1 MNKQINRV
9 AVAAL
14 VLLASLI
21 VATTYWQSWAA
32 GGLADRQDNAIQR
45 VAQFEIKRGEILAAD
60 GRTYLARRVL
70 RKVKGKKL
78 YFRRYPQGARTA
90 HVVGY
95 STAVRERA
103 GLERSMNDYLTASNA
118 NLNTVLDTTL
128 DKLRGSTIEGND
140 LILTLRPGVQKLA
153 YEQLAG
159 RCGSVVALEPKTG
172 RVLAMANSPSFD
184 PNLMEKPG
192 GYAKILRIQAP
203 CSSPSPL
210 VNRATFG
217 HYIPGSIFK
226 VVTASAGLDTGKY
239 QPESTF
245 VDPGFCVEY
254 GRKVTNYSDQS
265 GPAVYG
271 RVNLVQA
278 LVNSIN
284 SVFCNIGKE
293 MGPKPIVDYMKRYGF
308 YSVPPLETPVNER
321 RPSGLFD
328 KGELFEPENAGQV
341 DPGRLAFGQERL
353 QVTPLQMAMVAAG
366 VANRGVVMEPF
377 VVQRIR
383 APDGKTIRKTKPH
396 ELGRAISPQ
405 TSQTL
410 TQMMTLVVQG
420 GTGTAAQI
428 PGVAVAGKTGTA
440 ETGVQGRN
448 TVWFISFAPADDP
461 KVAVAVILEAQ
472 SGTGGQLAAPIAK
485 TVLQAL
491 MPSRS
496 NT

>member
-32 GGLADRQDNAIQR
+32 AGLEDRQDNAIQR
-45 VAQFEIKRGEILAAD
+45 VAQFEIKRGNIYAAD
-60 GRTYLARRVL
+60 GHTYLARRVL

-78 YFRRYPQGARTA
+78 YFRRYPEGPRTA

-95 STAVRERA
+95 STAVRSRA

-128 DKLRGSTIEGND
+128 DKLRGATIEGND
-140 LILTLRPGVQKLA
+140 LILSLRPGAQKLA
-153 YEQLAG
+153 YEQLGG

-172 RVLAMANSPSFD
+172 RVLVMANSPSFD
-184 PNLMEKPG
+184 PNLLDKPG
-192 GYAKILRIQAP
+192 GYAKILKTQAP

-239 QPESTF
+239 RPESTF
-245 VDPGFCVEY
+245 VDPGYCVEY

-265 GPAVYG
+265 GAEVFG
-271 RVNLVQA
+271 LVNLVQA

-284 SVFCNIGKE
+284 SVFCNIGKQ

-321 RPSGLFD
+321 RASGLFKD
-328 KGELFEPENAGQV
+328 GKPFQPENAGQV

-366 VANRGVVMEPF
+366 VANGGVVMEPY

-383 APDGKTIRKTKPH
+383 APDGTVIRKTKPH
-396 ELGRAISPQ
+396 DLGRAVSPE
-405 TSQTL
+405 TAATL
-410 TQMMTLVVQG
+410 TEMMTQVVQS

-428 PGVAVAGKTGTA
+428 PGVQVAGKTGTA
-440 ETGVQGRN
+440 ETGVAGRN
-448 TVWFISFAPADDP
+448 TVWFITFAPADDP
-461 KVAVAVILEAQ
+461 KVAIAVVLEGQ
-472 SGTGGQLAAPIAK
+472 NGTGGQFAAPIAK
-485 TVLQAL
+485 AVLQAL
-491 MPSRS
+491 LPSRP

>member
-14 VLLASLI
+14 VLLAALI

-32 GGLADRQDNAIQR
+32 PGLADRQDNAIQR
-45 VAQFEIKRGEILAAD
+45 VAQFEIKRGNIFAAD

-70 RKVKGKKL
+70 RKVKGKEL
-78 YFRRYPQGARTA
+78 YFRRYPQGPRTA

-95 STAVRERA
+95 STATRSRA
-103 GLERSMNDYLTASNA
+103 GIERSMNDYLTASNA

-128 DKLRGSTIEGND
+128 DKLRGATIEGND
-140 LILTLRPGVQKLA
+140 LILTLRPGAQKLA
-153 YEQLAG
+153 FEQLAG

-172 RVLAMANSPSFD
+172 RVLTMANSPSFD
-184 PNLMEKPG
+184 PNLMDEQG

-217 HYIPGSIFK
+217 HFIPGSIFK
-226 VVTASAGLDTGKY
+226 VVTASAALDTGKFE
-239 QPESTF
+239 PESSF

-271 RVNLVQA
+271 RVNLIQA

-284 SVFCNIGKE
+284 SVFCNIGKQ

-321 RPSGLFD
+321 RASGLYD
-328 KGELFEPENAGQV
+328 KGKLFEPENAGQV

-353 QVTPLQMAMVAAG
+353 QVTPLQMAMVAGG
-366 VANRGVVMEPF
+366 VANGGVVMEPY

-383 APDGKTIRKTKPH
+383 APGGETIRNTKPH
-396 ELGRAISPQ
+396 ELGRAISPETAQ
-405 TSQTL
+405 QLTAMMSQA
-410 TQMMTLVVQG
+410 VQS

-428 PGVAVAGKTGTA
+428 PGVVVAGKTGTA
-440 ETGVQGRN
+440 ETGVAGRN
-448 TVWFISFAPADDP
+448 TVWFICFAPAEDP
-461 KVAVAVILEAQ
+461 KVAVAVVLEAQ

-485 TVLQAL
+485 AVLQAL
-491 MPSRS
+491 LPSRS

>member
-32 GGLADRQDNAIQR
+32 GSLADRQDNAIQR
-45 VAQFEIKRGEILAAD
+45 VAQFEIKRGNIFAAD

-78 YFRRYPQGARTA
+78 YFRRYPQGPRTA

-128 DKLRGSTIEGND
+128 DKLRGATIEGND
-140 LILTLRPGVQKLA
+140 LVLTLRPGAQKLA

-172 RVLAMANSPSFD
+172 RVLVMANSPSFD
-184 PNLMEKPG
+184 PNLMDKPG
-192 GYAKILRIQAP
+192 GYAKILKIQAP

-226 VVTASAGLDTGKY
+226 VVTTSAALDTGKY
-239 QPESTF
+239 RPESTF

-321 RPSGLFD
+321 RPSGLFKD
-328 KGELFEPENAGQV
+328 GRLFEPENAGQV

-366 VANRGVVMEPF
+366 VANRGVVMEPY

-383 APDGKTIRKTKPH
+383 APDGTVIRKTKPH
-396 ELGRAISPQ
+396 ELGRAVSRE
-405 TSQTL
+405 TAATL
-410 TQMMTLVVQG
+410 TQMMTQVVQS

-440 ETGVQGRN
+440 ETGVAGRN

-461 KVAVAVILEAQ
+461 KVAVAVVLEAQ
-472 SGTGGQLAAPIAK
+472 SGTGGELAAPIAK

>member
-14 VLLASLI
+14 VLLAALI

-32 GGLADRQDNAIQR
+32 AGLADRQDNAIQR
-45 VAQFEIKRGEILAAD
+45 VAQFQIKRGEILAAD

-70 RKVKGKKL
+70 RKVQGKKL
-78 YFRRYPQGARTA
+78 YFRRYPQGPRTA

-118 NLNTVLDTTL
+118 NLNTVLDTTF
-128 DKLRGSTIEGND
+128 DKLRGATIEGND
-140 LILTLRPGVQKLA
+140 LILTLRPGAQKLA
-153 YEQLAG
+153 YEQLGG

-172 RVLAMANSPSFD
+172 RVLTMANSPSFD
-184 PNLMEKPG
+184 PNLMDKPG
-192 GYAKILRIQAP
+192 GYAKILKIQAACP
-203 CSSPSPL
+203 SPSPL

-226 VVTASAGLDTGKY
+226 VVTASAALDTGKFE
-239 QPESTF
+239 PESSF
-245 VDPGFCVEY
+245 VDPGYCVEY

-271 RVNLVQA
+271 RVNLIQA

-321 RPSGLFD
+321 RASGLFKD
-328 KGELFEPENAGQV
+328 GKLFEPENAGQV

-366 VANRGVVMEPF
+366 VANGGVVMEPH
-377 VVQRIR
+377 VVQKIR
-383 APDGKTIRKTKPH
+383 APDGTVIRRTKPH
-396 ELGRAISPQ
+396 ELGRAVSRE
-405 TSQTL
+405 TSATL
-410 TQMMTLVVQG
+410 TQMMTQAVQS

-440 ETGVQGRN
+440 ETGVAGRN
-448 TVWFISFAPADDP
+448 TVWFICFAPADDP
-461 KVAVAVILEAQ
+461 KVAVAVVVEST
-472 SGTGGQLAAPIAK
+472 SGTGGEHAAPIAK
-485 TVLQAL
+485 AVLQAL
-491 MPSRS
+491 LPSQS
-496 NT
+496 NP

>member
-1 MNKQINRV
+1 VNRQITRV

-32 GGLADRQDNAIQR
+32 AGLADRQDNAIQR
-45 VAQFEIKRGEILAAD
+45 VAQFQIKRGQIYAAD
-60 GRTYLARRVL
+60 GHTLLARRIS
-70 RKVKGKKL
+70 RKVQGKTL
-78 YFRRYPQGARTA
+78 YFRRYPYGGLFS

-95 STAVRERA
+95 STQVRSRA

-118 NLNTVLDTTL
+118 NLSTVLDRTL
-128 DKLRGSTIEGND
+128 DKLRGTTIEGND
-140 LILTLRPGVQKLA
+140 LILTLRPGAQRLA
-153 YEQLAG
+153 YQQLAG

-172 RVLAMANSPSFD
+172 RVLVMASSPTYD
-184 PNLMEKPG
+184 PNLMERKG
-192 GYAKILRIQAP
+192 GYARILRTQAP

-217 HYIPGSIFK
+217 QYIPGSIFK
-226 VVTASAGLDTGKY
+226 AVTASAALDTGKY
-239 QPESTF
+239 TPESSF
-245 VDPGFCVEY
+245 VDPGYCVEY

-271 RVNLVQA
+271 RVSLVQA

-284 SVFCNIGKE
+284 SVFCNIGKQ

-321 RPSGLFD
+321 RASGLYD
-328 KGELFEPENAGQV
+328 KGKLFEPDNAGEV

-366 VANRGVVMEPF
+366 IANGGVVMQPF
-377 VVQRIR
+377 VVQKVR
-383 APDGKTIRKTKPH
+383 APDGQIIRKTRPH
-396 ELGRAISPQ
+396 ELGRAISPKTAQ
-405 TSQTL
+405 ELTS
-410 TQMMTLVVQG
+410 MMTSVVQS
-420 GTGTAAQI
+420 GTGTAAQV
-428 PGVAVAGKTGTA
+428 PGVQVAGKTGTA
-440 ETGVQGRN
+440 ETGVAGRN
-448 TVWFISFAPADDP
+448 TVWFICFAPAEDP
-461 KVAVAVILEAQ
+461 KIAVAVMVEAQ
-472 SGTGGQLAAPIAK
+472 NSTGGQTSAPIAK
-485 TVLQAL
+485 AVLQAL
-491 MPSRS
+491 LPSQS

>member
-1 MNKQINRV
+1 MNKQINHV

-14 VLLASLI
+14 VLLAALI

-32 GGLADRQDNAIQR
+32 AGLADRQDNAIQR
-45 VAQFEIKRGEILAAD
+45 VAQFQIKRGEIFAAD
-60 GRTYLARRVL
+60 GRTYLARRVV
-70 RKVKGKKL
+70 RKVQGKTL
-78 YFRRYPQGARTA
+78 YFRRYPQGGRFA

-128 DKLRGSTIEGND
+128 DKLRGGTIEGND
-140 LILTLRPGVQKLA
+140 LILTLRPGAQKLA
-153 YEQLAG
+153 YEQLGG

-172 RVLAMANSPSFD
+172 RVLVMANSPSFD

-192 GYAKILRIQAP
+192 GYAKILRIQAACP
-203 CSSPSPL
+203 SPSPL

-226 VVTASAGLDTGKY
+226 VVTASAALDTGKY
-239 QPESTF
+239 TPESSF
-245 VDPGFCVEY
+245 VDPGYCVEY
-254 GRKVTNYSDQS
+254 GRKVTNYADQS

-271 RVNLVQA
+271 RVSLIQA

-308 YSVPPLETPVNER
+308 YGVPPLETPVNER
-321 RPSGLFD
+321 RASGLFD
-328 KGELFEPENAGQV
+328 EGKLFSPDHAGQV

-353 QVTPLQMAMVAAG
+353 QVTPLQMAMVAGG

-383 APDGKTIRKTKPH
+383 APDGTVIRRTKPR

-405 TSQTL
+405 TSAQL
-410 TQMMTLVVQG
+410 TQMMASAVAS

-428 PGVAVAGKTGTA
+428 PGIAVAGKTGTA
-440 ETGVQGRN
+440 ETGVSGRN
-448 TVWFISFAPADDP
+448 TVWFITFAPADDP
-461 KVAVAVILEAQ
+461 KVAVAVVVEAT
-472 SGTGGQLAAPIAK
+472 SGTGGEHAAPIAK
-485 TVLQAL
+485 AVVQAL
-491 MPSRS
+491 LPSRS

>member
-14 VLLASLI
+14 VLLAALI

-32 GGLADRQDNAIQR
+32 AGLEDRQDNAIQR
-45 VAQFEIKRGEILAAD
+45 VAQFEIKRGNIFAAD

-70 RKVKGKKL
+70 RKVKGKDL
-78 YFRRYPQGARTA
+78 YFRRYPQGPRTA

-128 DKLRGSTIEGND
+128 DKLTGATIEGND
-140 LILTLRPGVQKLA
+140 LILTLRPGAQKLA
-153 YEQLAG
+153 FEQLAG

-172 RVLAMANSPSFD
+172 RVLTMANSPSFD
-184 PNLMEKPG
+184 PNLMDKQG
-192 GYAKILRIQAP
+192 GYAKILKIQAP

-226 VVTASAGLDTGKY
+226 VVTASAALDTGKFE
-239 QPESTF
+239 PESSF
-245 VDPGFCVEY
+245 LDPGFCVEY

-308 YSVPPLETPVNER
+308 YAVPPLETPVNER
-321 RPSGLFD
+321 RASGLYD
-328 KGELFEPENAGQV
+328 KGKLFEPENAGQV

-353 QVTPLQMAMVAAG
+353 QVTPLQMAMVAGG
-366 VANRGVVMEPF
+366 VANGGVVMEPY

-383 APDGKTIRKTKPH
+383 APDGKTIRNTKPH
-396 ELGRAISPQ
+396 ELGRAISRE
-405 TSQTL
+405 TSQQL
-410 TQMMTLVVQG
+410 TAMMTQAVQS

-440 ETGVQGRN
+440 ETGVAGRN
-448 TVWFISFAPADDP
+448 TVWFICFAPAEDP
-461 KVAVAVILEAQ
+461 KVAVAVVLEAQ
-472 SGTGGQLAAPIAK
+472 SGTGGELAAPIAK
-485 TVLQAL
+485 AVLQAL
-491 MPSRS
+491 LPSRS

>member
-32 GGLADRQDNAIQR
+32 AGLEDRQDNAIQR
-45 VAQFEIKRGEILAAD
+45 VAQFEIKRGNIFAAD

-78 YFRRYPQGARTA
+78 YFRRYPQGPRTA

-95 STAVRERA
+95 STAVRSRA

-128 DKLRGSTIEGND
+128 DKLRGAAIEGND
-140 LILTLRPGVQKLA
+140 LILTLRPGAQKLA
-153 YEQLAG
+153 YEQLGG
-159 RCGSVVALEPKTG
+159 RCGSVVALEPRTG
-172 RVLAMANSPSFD
+172 RVLVMANSPSFD
-184 PNLMEKPG
+184 PNLLDKPG
-192 GYAKILRIQAP
+192 GYARILKTQAP
-203 CSSPSPL
+203 CASPSPL

-239 QPESTF
+239 RPDSTF

-265 GPAVYG
+265 GAEVFG

-284 SVFCNIGKE
+284 SVFCNIGKQ

-321 RPSGLFD
+321 RTSGLFKD
-328 KGELFEPENAGQV
+328 GKPFQPENAGQV

-353 QVTPLQMAMVAAG
+353 QVTPLQMAMVAGG
-366 VANRGVVMEPF
+366 VANGGVVMEPY

-383 APDGKTIRKTKPH
+383 APDGTVIRKTKPH
-396 ELGRAISPQ
+396 DLGRAVSPE
-405 TSQTL
+405 TAATL
-410 TQMMTLVVQG
+410 TEMMTQVVQS

-428 PGVAVAGKTGTA
+428 PGVQVAGKTGTA
-440 ETGVQGRN
+440 ETGVAGRN
-448 TVWFISFAPADDP
+448 TVWFITFAPADDP
-461 KVAVAVILEAQ
+461 KVAVAVVLEGQ

-491 MPSRS
+491 MPSRP

>member
-1 MNKQINRV
+1 MNRQINRV

-14 VLLASLI
+14 VLLAALI

-32 GGLADRQDNAIQR
+32 AGLEDRQDNAIQR
-45 VAQFEIKRGEILAAD
+45 VAQFEIKRGNIFAAD

-78 YFRRYPQGARTA
+78 YFRRYPQGPRTA

-128 DKLRGSTIEGND
+128 DKLRGSTITGND

-172 RVLAMANSPSFD
+172 RVLTMANSPSFD
-184 PNLMEKPG
+184 PNLMDKQG
-192 GYAKILRIQAP
+192 GYAKILKIQAP

-226 VVTASAGLDTGKY
+226 VVTASAALDTGKFE
-239 QPESTF
+239 PESSF
-245 VDPGFCVEY
+245 VDPGYCVEY

-271 RVNLVQA
+271 RVNLIQA

-284 SVFCNIGKE
+284 SVFCNIGKQ

-321 RPSGLFD
+321 RASGLFD
-328 KGELFEPENAGQV
+328 KGKLFEPEHAGQV

-353 QVTPLQMAMVAAG
+353 QVTPLQMAMVAGG
-366 VANRGVVMEPF
+366 VANDGVVMEPY

-383 APDGKTIRKTKPH
+383 APGGETIRNTKAH
-396 ELGRAISPQ
+396 ELGRGVSRETAEQ
-405 TSQTL
+405 L
-410 TQMMTLVVQG
+410 TAMMTQAVQS
-420 GTGTAAQI
+420 GTGTAAQL
-428 PGVAVAGKTGTA
+428 PGIAVAGKTGTA
-440 ETGVQGRN
+440 ETGVAGRN
-448 TVWFISFAPADDP
+448 TVWFICFAPADDP
-461 KVAVAVILEAQ
+461 KVAVAVVLEAQ
-472 SGTGGQLAAPIAK
+472 SGTGGVLAAPIAK
-485 TVLQAL
+485 AVLQAL
-491 MPSRS
+491 LPSRS

>member
-1 MNKQINRV
+1 V
-9 AVAAL
+9 L
-14 VLLASLI
+14 V
-21 VATTYWQSWAA
+21 
-32 GGLADRQDNAIQR
+32 
-45 VAQFEIKRGEILAAD
+45 
-60 GRTYLARRVL
+60 
-70 RKVKGKKL
+70 
-78 YFRRYPQGARTA
+78 
-90 HVVGY
+90 
-95 STAVRERA
+95 
-103 GLERSMNDYLTASNA
+103 
-118 NLNTVLDTTL
+118 
-128 DKLRGSTIEGND
+128 
-140 LILTLRPGVQKLA
+140 
-153 YEQLAG
+153 
-159 RCGSVVALEPKTG
+159 
-172 RVLAMANSPSFD
+172 MANSPSFD
-184 PNLMEKPG
+184 PNLIDKRG
-192 GYAKILRIQAP
+192 GYARILKTQAP
-203 CSSPSPL
+203 CASPSPL

-328 KGELFEPENAGQV
+328 EGKLFEPENAGQV

-366 VANRGVVMEPF
+366 VANGGVVMEPY

-396 ELGRAISPQ
+396 DLGRAVSRQ
-405 TSQTL
+405 TAATL

-428 PGVAVAGKTGTA
+428 PGIAVAGKTGTA
-440 ETGVQGRN
+440 ETGVRGRN

-461 KVAVAVILEAQ
+461 KVAVAVVLEAQ

-491 MPSRS
+491 VPSRS

>member
-1 MNKQINRV
+1 VNRQIVRLTYVALGLV
-9 AVAAL
+9 AVL
-14 VLLASLI
+14 VGMTS
-21 VATTYWQSWAA
+21 YWQAWAA
-32 GGLADRQDNAIQR
+32 PGLAARQDNAVKR
-45 VAQFEIKRGEILAAD
+45 VAEFSVDRGLIFSFAPRKR
-60 GRTYLARRVL
+60 LARNREREVDE
-70 RKVKGKKL
+70 KTL
-78 YFRRYPQGARTA
+78 YFRRYPQGGRFA
-90 HVVGY
+90 HAVGY

-128 DKLRGSTIEGND
+128 DKIRGGTIEGND
-140 LILTLRPGVQKLA
+140 LVLTLRPGAQKIA
-153 YEQLAG
+153 YEALAG
-159 RCGSVVALEPKTG
+159 RCASVVALEPKTG
-172 RVLAMANSPSFD
+172 RVLVMANSPSFD

-192 GYAKILRIQAP
+192 GYAKILRIQGACP
-203 CSSPSPL
+203 SPSPL

-226 VVTASAGLDTGKY
+226 VVTASAALDTGKY
-239 QPESTF
+239 TAESSF
-245 VDPGFCVEY
+245 VDPGYCVEY
-254 GRKVTNYSDQS
+254 GRRVTNYSDQS

-271 RVNLVQA
+271 RVNLIQA

-293 MGPKPIVDYMKRYGF
+293 MGPAPIVDYMKRYGF

-321 RPSGLFD
+321 RASGLFKD
-328 KGELFEPENAGQV
+328 GKLFEPENAGQA

-353 QVTPLQMAMVAAG
+353 QVTPLQMAMVAGG
-366 VANRGVVMEPF
+366 VANGGVVMEPF

-383 APDGKTIRKTKPH
+383 APDGTVIRRTRPN
-396 ELGRAISPQ
+396 ELGRAVSPE
-405 TSQTL
+405 TAATL
-410 TQMMTLVVQG
+410 TQMMASAVAS

-440 ETGVQGRN
+440 ETGVSGRN

-461 KVAVAVILEAQ
+461 KVAVAVVVEAT
-472 SGTGGQLAAPIAK
+472 SGTGGEHAAPIAK

-491 MPSRS
+491 LPSRS

>member
-1 MNKQINRV
+1 VNKQINRV

-32 GGLADRQDNAIQR
+32 AGLADRQDNAIQR
-45 VAQFEIKRGEILAAD
+45 VAQFQIKRGEIFAAD
-60 GRTYLARRVL
+60 GRTHLARRVL
-70 RKVKGKKL
+70 REVEGKKL
-78 YFRRYPQGARTA
+78 YFRRYPQGPRVA

-128 DKLRGSTIEGND
+128 DKLRGATIEGND

-159 RCGSVVALEPKTG
+159 RCGSVVALEPRTG
-172 RVLAMANSPSFD
+172 RVLAMVSSPSFD
-184 PNLMEKPG
+184 PNLMERPG
-192 GYAKILRIQAP
+192 GYAKILKIGGP
-203 CSSPSPL
+203 CASPSPL

-217 HYIPGSIFK
+217 HFIPGSIFK
-226 VVTASAGLDTGKY
+226 VVTASAALDTGKY
-239 QPESTF
+239 EPESTF

-254 GRKVTNYSDQS
+254 GKKVTNYSDQS

-271 RVNLVQA
+271 RVNLIQA

-308 YSVPPLETPVNER
+308 YAVPPLETPVNER
-321 RPSGLFD
+321 RASGLFD
-328 KGELFEPENAGQV
+328 DGRLFEPEHAGQV

-366 VANRGVVMEPF
+366 VANGGEVMEPF

-383 APDGKTIRKTKPH
+383 APDGTVIRRTRPR
-396 ELGRAISPQ
+396 ELGRAVSPE
-405 TSQTL
+405 TSAAL
-410 TQMMTLVVQG
+410 TQMMSQAVAS

-440 ETGVQGRN
+440 ETGVAGRN

-461 KVAVAVILEAQ
+461 KVAVAVVLEAQ
-472 SGTGGQLAAPIAK
+472 SGTGGQHAAPIAK
-485 TVLQAL
+485 AVMQAL
-491 MPSRS
+491 LPSRS

>member
-1 MNKQINRV
+1 MNRQINRV

-14 VLLASLI
+14 ILLASLI

-32 GGLADRQDNAIQR
+32 AGLEDRQDNAIQR
-45 VAQFEIKRGEILAAD
+45 VAQFEIKRGNIYAAD

-78 YFRRYPQGARTA
+78 YFRRYPQGPRTA

-95 STAVRERA
+95 STAVRARA

-128 DKLRGSTIEGND
+128 DKLRGATIEGND
-140 LILTLRPGVQKLA
+140 LITTLRPGVQKLA

-172 RVLAMANSPSFD
+172 RVLVMANSPSFD
-184 PNLMEKPG
+184 PNLMDKPG
-192 GYAKILRIQAP
+192 GYAKILKIQAP

-226 VVTASAGLDTGKY
+226 VVTTSAALDTGKY
-239 QPESTF
+239 RPESTF

-254 GRKVTNYSDQS
+254 GRKVTNYSDQN

-321 RPSGLFD
+321 RASGLFKD
-328 KGELFEPENAGQV
+328 GKLFEPEHAGQV

-353 QVTPLQMAMVAAG
+353 QVTPLQMAMVASG
-366 VANRGVVMEPF
+366 VANRGVVMEPY

-383 APDGKTIRKTKPH
+383 APDGTVIRKTKPH
-396 ELGRAISPQ
+396 ELGRAVSPE
-405 TSQTL
+405 TAATL
-410 TQMMTLVVQG
+410 TQMMTQVVQS

-428 PGVAVAGKTGTA
+428 PGVQVAGKTGTA
-440 ETGVQGRN
+440 ETGVAGRN

-461 KVAVAVILEAQ
+461 KVAVAVVLEAQ
-472 SGTGGQLAAPIAK
+472 SGTGGELAAPIAK

>member
-14 VLLASLI
+14 ILLAALI

-32 GGLADRQDNAIQR
+32 AGLEARQDNAIQR
-45 VAQFEIKRGEILAAD
+45 VAQFEIKRGNIFAAD

-128 DKLRGSTIEGND
+128 DKLRGATIEGND
-140 LILTLRPGVQKLA
+140 LILTLRPGAQKLA

-172 RVLAMANSPSFD
+172 RVLVMANSPSFD
-184 PNLMEKPG
+184 PNLMDKPG
-192 GYAKILRIQAP
+192 GYAKILKIQAP

-226 VVTASAGLDTGKY
+226 VVTTSAALDTGKY
-239 QPESTF
+239 RPESTF

-321 RPSGLFD
+321 RASGLFKD
-328 KGELFEPENAGQV
+328 GKLFEPEHAGQV

-353 QVTPLQMAMVAAG
+353 QVTPLQMAMVASG
-366 VANRGVVMEPF
+366 VANRGVVMEPY

-383 APDGKTIRKTKPH
+383 APDGTVIRKTKPH
-396 ELGRAISPQ
+396 ELGRAVSPE
-405 TSQTL
+405 TAATL
-410 TQMMTLVVQG
+410 TQMMTQVVQS

-428 PGVAVAGKTGTA
+428 PGVQVAGKTGTA
-440 ETGVQGRN
+440 ETGVAGRN

-461 KVAVAVILEAQ
+461 KVAVAVVLEAQ
-472 SGTGGQLAAPIAK
+472 SGTGGELAAPIAK

>member
-32 GGLADRQDNAIQR
+32 AGLEDRQDNAIQR
-45 VAQFEIKRGEILAAD
+45 VAQFEIKRGNIFAAD

-78 YFRRYPQGARTA
+78 YFRRYPQGPRTA

-95 STAVRERA
+95 STAVRSRA

-128 DKLRGSTIEGND
+128 DKLRGAAIEGND
-140 LILTLRPGVQKLA
+140 LILTLRPGAQKLA
-153 YEQLAG
+153 YEQLGG
-159 RCGSVVALEPKTG
+159 RCGSVVALEPRTG
-172 RVLAMANSPSFD
+172 RVLVMANSPSFD
-184 PNLMEKPG
+184 PNLMDKPG
-192 GYAKILRIQAP
+192 GYAKILKVQAP

-239 QPESTF
+239 RPDSTF

-265 GPAVYG
+265 GAEVFG

-284 SVFCNIGKE
+284 SVFCNIGKQ

-321 RPSGLFD
+321 RTSGLFKD
-328 KGELFEPENAGQV
+328 GKPFQPENAGQV

-353 QVTPLQMAMVAAG
+353 QVTPLQMAMVAGG
-366 VANRGVVMEPF
+366 VANGGVVMEPY

-383 APDGKTIRKTKPH
+383 APDGTVIRKTKPH
-396 ELGRAISPQ
+396 DLGRAVSPQ
-405 TSQTL
+405 TAATL
-410 TQMMTLVVQG
+410 TEMMTQVVQS

-428 PGVAVAGKTGTA
+428 PGVQVAGKTGTA
-440 ETGVQGRN
+440 ETGVAGRN
-448 TVWFISFAPADDP
+448 TVWFITFAPADDP
-461 KVAVAVILEAQ
+461 KVAVAVVLEGQ

-491 MPSRS
+491 MPSRP

>member
-1 MNKQINRV
+1 MNRQINHV
-9 AVAAL
+9 AVGAL

-32 GGLADRQDNAIQR
+32 AGLADRQDNAIQR
-45 VAQFEIKRGEILAAD
+45 VAQFQIKRGEIFAAD
-60 GRTYLARRVL
+60 GRTYLARRVV
-70 RKVKGKKL
+70 RKVEGKTL
-78 YFRRYPQGARTA
+78 YFRRYPQGGRFA

-128 DKLRGSTIEGND
+128 DKLRGGTIEGND
-140 LILTLRPGVQKLA
+140 LILTLRPGAQKIA
-153 YEQLAG
+153 YEALGG
-159 RCGSVVALEPKTG
+159 RCASVVALEPKTG
-172 RVLAMANSPSFD
+172 RILAMANAPSFD

-192 GYAKILRIQAP
+192 GYGKILNIKGP
-203 CSSPSPL
+203 CPSPSPL

-226 VVTASAGLDTGKY
+226 VVTASAALDTGKY
-239 QPESTF
+239 RPESTF
-245 VDPGFCVEY
+245 VDPGYCMEY

-271 RVNLVQA
+271 RVTLIQS

-321 RPSGLFD
+321 RPSGLYD
-328 KGELFEPENAGQV
+328 KGKLFEPENEGQV

-366 VANRGVVMEPF
+366 VANGGVVMEPH

-383 APDGKTIRKTKPH
+383 APDGTVIRRTKPR
-396 ELGRAISPQ
+396 ELGRAVSAETAGQ
-405 TSQTL
+405 L
-410 TQMMTLVVQG
+410 TEMMTAAVAS

-440 ETGVQGRN
+440 ETGVSGRN

-461 KVAVAVILEAQ
+461 KVAVAVVVEAT
-472 SGTGGQLAAPIAK
+472 SGTGGQHAAPIAK
-485 TVLQAL
+485 TVMQAL
-491 MPSRS
+491 LPSRS

>member
-1 MNKQINRV
+1 MNKQINHI

-14 VLLASLI
+14 VLLAALI

-32 GGLADRQDNAIQR
+32 AGLADRQDNAIQR
-45 VAQFEIKRGEILAAD
+45 VAQFQIKRGEIFAAD
-60 GRTYLARRVL
+60 GHTYLARRVV
-70 RKVKGKKL
+70 RKVQGKTL
-78 YFRRYPQGARTA
+78 YFRRYPQGGRFA

-128 DKLRGSTIEGND
+128 DKIRGGTIEGND

-153 YEQLAG
+153 YEQLGG
-159 RCGSVVALEPKTG
+159 RCGSVVALEPRTG

-192 GYAKILRIQAP
+192 GYAKILGIQAP
-203 CSSPSPL
+203 CASPSPL

-226 VVTASAGLDTGKY
+226 VVTASAALDTGKY
-239 QPESTF
+239 QPESSF
-245 VDPGFCVEY
+245 VDPGYCVEY

-271 RVNLVQA
+271 RVSLIQA

-321 RPSGLFD
+321 RASGLYKD
-328 KGELFEPENAGQV
+328 GKLFAPENAGQV

-383 APDGKTIRKTKPH
+383 APDGTVIRRTKPS
-396 ELGRAISPQ
+396 ELGRAISAQ
-405 TSQTL
+405 TSAEL
-410 TQMMTLVVQG
+410 TQMMSSAVAS
-420 GTGTAAQI
+420 GTGTAAQLPGI
-428 PGVAVAGKTGTA
+428 PVAGKTGTA
-440 ETGVQGRN
+440 ETGVSGRN
-448 TVWFISFAPADDP
+448 TVWFISFAPSDDP
-461 KVAVAVILEAQ
+461 KVAVAVVIEAT
-472 SGTGGQLAAPIAK
+472 SGTGGEHAAPIAK
-485 TVLQAL
+485 AVMQAL
-491 MPSRS
+491 LP
-496 NT
+496 

>member
-14 VLLASLI
+14 VLLATLI
-21 VATTYWQSWAA
+21 VGTTYWQSWAA
-32 GGLADRQDNAIQR
+32 PGLADRQDNAIQR
-45 VAQFEIKRGEILAAD
+45 VAQFEIKRGQILAAD

-70 RKVKGKKL
+70 RKVQGKKL
-78 YFRRYPQGARTA
+78 YFRRYPQGPRTA

-128 DKLRGSTIEGND
+128 DKLRGATIEGND
-140 LILTLRPGVQKLA
+140 LILTLRPGAQKLA

-172 RVLAMANSPSFD
+172 RVLTMANSPSFD

-192 GYAKILRIQAP
+192 GYAKILKIQAACP
-203 CSSPSPL
+203 SPSPL

-226 VVTASAGLDTGKY
+226 VVTASAALDTGKFE
-239 QPESTF
+239 PESSF

-271 RVNLVQA
+271 RVNLIQA

-321 RPSGLFD
+321 RASGLF
-328 KGELFEPENAGQV
+328 KNGKLFEPEHAGQV

-366 VANRGVVMEPF
+366 VANGGVVMEPF
-377 VVQRIR
+377 VVQKIR
-383 APDGKTIRKTKPH
+383 APDGTVIRRTKPH
-396 ELGRAISPQ
+396 ELGRAVSPE
-405 TSQTL
+405 TSATL
-410 TQMMTLVVQG
+410 TQMMTQAVQS

-440 ETGVQGRN
+440 ETGVTGRN
-448 TVWFISFAPADDP
+448 TVWFICFAPADDP
-461 KVAVAVILEAQ
+461 KVAVAVVLEAT
-472 SGTGGQLAAPIAK
+472 SGTGGQHAAPIAK
-485 TVLQAL
+485 AVLQAL
-491 MPSRS
+491 LPSQS

>member
-32 GGLADRQDNAIQR
+32 PGLADRQDNAIQR
-45 VAQFEIKRGEILAAD
+45 VAQFEIKRGNIFAAD

-70 RKVKGKKL
+70 RKVKGKEL
-78 YFRRYPQGARTA
+78 YFRRYPQGPRTA

-95 STAVRERA
+95 STATRSRA
-103 GLERSMNDYLTASNA
+103 GIERSMNDYLTASNA

-128 DKLRGSTIEGND
+128 DKLRGATIEGND
-140 LILTLRPGVQKLA
+140 LILTLRPGAQKLA
-153 YEQLAG
+153 FEQLAG

-172 RVLAMANSPSFD
+172 RVLTMANSPSFD
-184 PNLMEKPG
+184 PNLMDEQG

-226 VVTASAGLDTGKY
+226 VVTASAALDTGKFE
-239 QPESTF
+239 PESSF

-271 RVNLVQA
+271 RVNLIQA

-284 SVFCNIGKE
+284 SVFCNIGKQ

-308 YSVPPLETPVNER
+308 YAVPPLETPVNER
-321 RPSGLFD
+321 RASGLYD
-328 KGELFEPENAGQV
+328 KGKLFEPENAGQV

-353 QVTPLQMAMVAAG
+353 QVTPLQMAMVAGG
-366 VANRGVVMEPF
+366 VANGGVVMEPY

-383 APDGKTIRKTKPH
+383 APGGETIRNTKPH
-396 ELGRAISPQ
+396 ELGRAVSPQ
-405 TSQTL
+405 TAEQLTAMMSQA
-410 TQMMTLVVQG
+410 VQS

-428 PGVAVAGKTGTA
+428 PGVVVAGKTGTA
-440 ETGVQGRN
+440 ETGVAGRN
-448 TVWFISFAPADDP
+448 TVWFICFAPAEDP
-461 KVAVAVILEAQ
+461 KVAVAVMLEAQ

-485 TVLQAL
+485 AVLQAL
-491 MPSRS
+491 LPSRS

>member
-1 MNKQINRV
+1 MNKQINHV

-14 VLLASLI
+14 VLLAALI

-32 GGLADRQDNAIQR
+32 AGLADRQDNAIQR
-45 VAQFEIKRGEILAAD
+45 VAQFQIKRGEIFAAD
-60 GRTYLARRVL
+60 GRTYLARRIA
-70 RKVKGKKL
+70 RKVQGKTL
-78 YFRRYPQGARTA
+78 YFRRYPQGGRFA

-118 NLNTVLDTTL
+118 NLSTVLDTTL
-128 DKLRGSTIEGND
+128 DKLRGGTIEGND
-140 LILTLRPGVQKLA
+140 LILTLRPGAQKVA

-172 RVLAMANSPSFD
+172 RVLVMANSPSFD
-184 PNLMEKPG
+184 PNLVDKPG
-192 GYAKILRIQAP
+192 GYAKILKIQAP
-203 CSSPSPL
+203 CASPSPL

-226 VVTASAGLDTGKY
+226 VVTASAALDTGRY
-239 QPESTF
+239 EPESSF

-271 RVNLVQA
+271 RVNLIQA

-321 RPSGLFD
+321 RASGLYD
-328 KGELFEPENAGQV
+328 DGRLFEPENASQV

-366 VANRGVVMEPF
+366 VANDGVVMEPY
-377 VVQRIR
+377 VVQQIR
-383 APDGKTIRKTKPH
+383 GPDGTVIRRTRPH
-396 ELGRAISPQ
+396 ELGRAVSPKTAEQ
-405 TSQTL
+405 L
-410 TQMMTLVVQG
+410 TGMMSAAVAT

-428 PGVAVAGKTGTA
+428 PGVVVAGKTGTA
-440 ETGVQGRN
+440 ETGVAGRN
-448 TVWFISFAPADDP
+448 TVWFISFAPAEDP
-461 KVAVAVILEAQ
+461 KVAVAVVLEAT
-472 SGTGGQLAAPIAK
+472 SGTGGEHAAPIAK
-485 TVLQAL
+485 AVMQAL
-491 MPSRS
+491 LPSGS

>member
-32 GGLADRQDNAIQR
+32 AGLEDRQDNAIQR
-45 VAQFEIKRGEILAAD
+45 VAQFEIKRGNIFAAD

-78 YFRRYPQGARTA
+78 YFRRYPQGPRTA

-95 STAVRERA
+95 STAVRSRA

-128 DKLRGSTIEGND
+128 DKLRGAAIEGND
-140 LILTLRPGVQKLA
+140 LILTLRPGAQKLA
-153 YEQLAG
+153 YEQLGG
-159 RCGSVVALEPKTG
+159 RCGSVVALEPRTG
-172 RVLAMANSPSFD
+172 RVLVMANSPSFD
-184 PNLMEKPG
+184 PNLLDKPG
-192 GYAKILRIQAP
+192 GYPRILKTQAP

-239 QPESTF
+239 RPDSTF

-265 GPAVYG
+265 GAEVFG

-284 SVFCNIGKE
+284 SVFCNIGKQ

-321 RPSGLFD
+321 RSSGLFKD
-328 KGELFEPENAGQV
+328 GKPFQPENAGQV

-353 QVTPLQMAMVAAG
+353 QVTPLQMAMVAGG
-366 VANRGVVMEPF
+366 VANGGVVMEPY
-377 VVQRIR
+377 VAQRIR
-383 APDGKTIRKTKPH
+383 APDGTVIRKTKPH
-396 ELGRAISPQ
+396 DLGRAVSPQ
-405 TSQTL
+405 TAATL
-410 TQMMTLVVQG
+410 TEMMTQVVQS

-428 PGVAVAGKTGTA
+428 PGVQVAGKTGTA
-440 ETGVQGRN
+440 ETGVAGRN
-448 TVWFISFAPADDP
+448 TVWFITFAPADDP
-461 KVAVAVILEAQ
+461 KVAVAVVLEGQ

-491 MPSRS
+491 MPSRP

>member
-1 MNKQINRV
+1 MNRQITHV

-14 VLLASLI
+14 VLLAALI

-32 GGLADRQDNAIQR
+32 AGLADRQDNAIQR
-45 VAQFEIKRGEILAAD
+45 VAQFQIKRGEIFAAD
-60 GRTYLARRVL
+60 GRTYLARRVV
-70 RKVKGKKL
+70 RKVQGKTL
-78 YFRRYPQGARTA
+78 YFRRYPQGGRTA

-95 STAVRERA
+95 STAVRSRA

-118 NLNTVLDTTL
+118 NLSTVLDTTF
-128 DKLRGSTIEGND
+128 DKLRGGTIEGND
-140 LILTLRPGVQKLA
+140 LITTLRPGAQKVA

-159 RCGSVVALEPKTG
+159 RCGAVVALEPKTG
-172 RVLAMANSPSFD
+172 RVLVMANVPSFD
-184 PNLMEKPG
+184 PNLMDKPG
-192 GYAKILRIQAP
+192 GYAKILKTQAP
-203 CSSPSPL
+203 CPSPSPL

-217 HYIPGSIFK
+217 QYVPGSIFK

-239 QPESTF
+239 QPDSTF

-271 RVNLVQA
+271 RVTLIQA

-308 YSVPPLETPVNER
+308 YAVPPLETPVNER
-321 RPSGLFD
+321 RPSGLYED
-328 KGELFEPENAGQV
+328 GKLFEPENAGQV

-366 VANRGVVMEPF
+366 VANDGVVMEPH

-383 APDGKTIRKTKPH
+383 APDGTVIRNTRPR
-396 ELGRAISPQ
+396 ELGRAVSPQ
-405 TSQTL
+405 TSAQL
-410 TQMMTLVVQG
+410 TEMMSAAVAT

-428 PGVAVAGKTGTA
+428 PGVVVAGKTGTA
-440 ETGVQGRN
+440 ETGVPGRN
-448 TVWFISFAPADDP
+448 TVWFITFAPADDP
-461 KVAVAVILEAQ
+461 KVAVAVVVEAT
-472 SGTGGQLAAPIAK
+472 SGTGGEHAAPIAK
-485 TVLQAL
+485 AVLQAL
-491 MPSRS
+491 LPSQS